1 MRLAEMANERERE
14 PRLHRLFTIPYISSP
29 SISPLLPGAA
39 LSCSPSMA
47 GFNTGWSSPVDSMK
61 DFIESFSGR
70 RDENEATATAA
81 AAAQASP
88 RGKRPPSPL
97 PSPSPS
103 SMQDPK
109 LTLGIEF
116 TSLTPAAPAKDPNPA
131 PASSRRYEMDSYPLH
146 RSNRMAPPLTRAR
159 TAPAPDDS
167 SRTKPADIW
176 LEKSGTKVRCWMAFA
191 VATIVAIVAVAVGL
205 SFGLLSPSFLFEAS
219 TTSPP
224 PPYPPPPYAPR
235 AYGTYTTLTIDV
247 ASSSARPTVATLS
260 ASIASAVSGASG
272 TALTALIVTQSSNV
286 NVTHST
292 ALSGAAMASAASQFM
307 CGSATGSDACSV
319 TLDIT
324 SGSSR
329 RALTDQTAPSRA
341 LADETAPS
349 RALADETAPSRASSS
364 RELQSLAR
372 LTKLRLRRVL
382 SPEAVVGLPLLP
394 GMPSALATALATA
407 AGVATSAIVDVVEAL
422 DTVECTISTATP
434 DATSAGASTGS
445 MSALQGFV
453 TTAAATTLGVPL
465 SAVSHEARLLY
476 PPAPPPGGPPLP
488 SPSDPPADLPSPPPS
503 PFPSPS
509 PPPPPSPPPAGC
521 TNTAAYNYRPFA
533 VVDDGSCFIGGC
545 TDSRFPQYNPAASYD
560 NGGCAPPVPG
570 CTNTAAVNY
579 QASATRAP

>member
-1 MRLAEMANERERE
+1 
-14 PRLHRLFTIPYISSP
+14 
-29 SISPLLPGAA
+29 
-39 LSCSPSMA
+39 MA

-81 AAAQASP
+81 AAAKASR
-88 RGKRPPSPL
+88 RGERPPSPL

-116 TSLTPAAPAKDPNPA
+116 TSLTPAAPAKDPKTA
-131 PASSRRYEMDSYPLH
+131 HASSRRYEMDSNPLH
-146 RSNRMAPPLTRAR
+146 RSNRIARAR
-159 TAPAPDDS
+159 TGPAPDDS
-167 SRTKPADIW
+167 SRPKPADIW
-176 LEKSGTKVRCWMAFA
+176 LEKRGTKVRCWMAFA

-205 SFGLLSPSFLFEAS
+205 SFGLLSPSFHFEAS
-219 TTSPP
+219 STSPP

-235 AYGTYTTLTIDV
+235 AYGTHTTLTIDV
-247 ASSSARPTVATLS
+247 ASSSARPTVAALS

-292 ALSGAAMASAASQFM
+292 ALSSAAMVSAATQLM
-307 CGSATGSDACSV
+307 CGSATGSDTCGV

-329 RALTDQTAPSRA
+329 RAL
-341 LADETAPS
+341 ADETAPS
-349 RALADETAPSRASSS
+349 RALADENAPSRALTDETAPYRALADENAPSRALTDETAPYRALPDETAPSRASSS

-382 SPEAVVGLPLLP
+382 SPEAVIGLPLLP

-407 AGVATSAIVDVVEAL
+407 AGVATSSIVDVIEAL
-422 DTVECTISTATP
+422 HTVECTISTATP

-445 MSALQGFV
+445 MSALEGFV
-453 TTAAATTLGVPL
+453 TSAAASTLGVPS
-465 SAVSHEARLLY
+465 SAVSHQARLLY

-533 VVDDGSCFIGGC
+533 VVDDGSCLIGGC
-545 TDSRFPQYNPAASYD
+545 TDSRFPQYNPSASYD

>member
-1 MRLAEMANERERE
+1 
-14 PRLHRLFTIPYISSP
+14 
-29 SISPLLPGAA
+29 
-39 LSCSPSMA
+39 MA

-70 RDENEATATAA
+70 RDANEATATAA
-81 AAAQASP
+81 AAAQASR
-88 RGKRPPSPL
+88 RGERPPSPL

-116 TSLTPAAPAKDPNPA
+116 TSSTPAAPAKDPKTA
-131 PASSRRYEMDSYPLH
+131 PAGYRARVGAPAMDSYPLH
-146 RSNRMAPPLTRAR
+146 RSNRIARAR
-159 TAPAPDDS
+159 TGPAPDDS
-167 SRTKPADIW
+167 SRPKPADIW
-176 LEKSGTKVRCWMAFA
+176 LEKRGTKVRCWMAFA
-191 VATIVAIVAVAVGL
+191 VATLVAIVAVAVGL
-205 SFGLLSPSFLFEAS
+205 SFGLLSPSFHFEAS
-219 TTSPP
+219 STSPP

-235 AYGTYTTLTIDV
+235 AYGTHTTLTIDV
-247 ASSSARPTVATLS
+247 ASSSARPTVAALS

-292 ALSGAAMASAASQFM
+292 ALSSAAMASAATQLM
-307 CGSATGSDACSV
+307 CGSATGSDTCGV

-329 RALTDQTAPSRA
+329 RAL
-341 LADETAPS
+341 ADETAPS
-349 RALADETAPSRASSS
+349 RALADENAPSRALTNETAPYRALPDETAPSRASSS

-382 SPEAVVGLPLLP
+382 SPEAVIGLPLLP

-407 AGVATSAIVDVVEAL
+407 AGVATSSIVDVIEAL
-422 DTVECTISTATP
+422 HTVECAISTATP

-445 MSALQGFV
+445 MSALEGFV
-453 TTAAATTLGVPL
+453 TSAAASTLGVPS
-465 SAVSHEARLLY
+465 SAVSHQARLLY

-545 TDSRFPQYNPAASYD
+545 TDSRFPQYNPSASYD